1 MSQTSYYSKY
11 LKKQSKEIDN
21 LSEEDKDILLKL
33 LEAGL
38 DDKEE
43 ALKPIQIR
51 EIVPIEEWV
60 NDSYYIGKAGV
71 SLYDYWK
78 EELIDIFK
86 TENNPQYNE
95 IIIEGGLGCVALDTI
110 YETSLGKLTLN
121 QLIEKKKNGLLH
133 DAKIKSDDP
142 AEKGKVAILDV
153 NSVGIKKTKKV
164 TFSNGVY
171 VEGTCDHRIKVLSK
185 DGEVCWCRFD
195 ELNEDT
201 QVLHCNKNIP
211 PKIENI
217 PLEKAKNKWHNY
229 LYLND
234 CSIIYPVEIEDGECE
249 CGDVTVEG
257 SVYVRDGLINHNTG
271 KSTFA
276 THVVQRFF
284 YEMSCWKNIPALFGL
299 KNTTSI
305 SGMYFSL
312 TKEQAEISG
321 FRDIRNLID
330 DTPYFRDHFPRKEV
344 LDSRLD
350 FPENVFIYYGA
361 DVSHQISLNLVLSI
375 VDEANFFK
383 DSKARKQSNNKFMGS
398 KVAELHSSLLNRQ
411 ASRFSNK
418 EGNKSL
424 SILISSPSFY
434 SSYTQ
439 TRIEFAKKNSHAKVI
454 KPRLWDTRPEM
465 YSGKKF
471 FVFLGNERLDPKIIE
486 TKDDLNNICESMET
500 QKVESED
507 VNKALTECPTFVRE
521 LIDEV
526 PVEFYENY
534 RTNLPQSIADIS
546 AHSVQTQG
554 KLFNSRKV
562 FFSCVD
568 KELPNLFFKTAFTIS
583 TNANSKT
590 EPIEYYLR
598 APFTKQN
605 KERFIH
611 IDQSVSGDCTG
622 IASVYKDD
630 AVYSIDEEGKEH
642 VKFPIVIDFAL
653 KIIPPVDGGQI
664 DIEVVR
670 SFVLYMSDKL
680 KLKIGK
686 VTYDQF
692 QSTESIQHLKKMG
705 FNAAKQSV
713 ESEIPYLSFLKL
725 FYQNEI
731 RMPEQAAELI
741 AEEIFD
747 LQHFRELKKV
757 DHVEGKSKDVCDA
770 VVGAVWGCLNYGNES
785 AKAKHTFE
793 EAQAVVSANAR
804 RDLNR
809 RALFSVDSFISRKW
823 K

>member
-1 MSQTSYYSKY
+1 MVFLYIKTMTQTSYYSKY
-11 LKKQSKEIDN
+11 LKKQSKEIDQ
-21 LSEEDKDILLKL
+21 LSSEDKDILLKL

-43 ALKPIQIR
+43 ASKPIQIR

-95 IIIEGGLGCVALDTI
+95 IIIEGGLGCVNLNTI
-110 YETSLGKLTLN
+110 YKTSAGRFSLRR
-121 QLIEKKKNGLLH
+121 LIEIKNTDIKRL
-133 DAKIKSDDP
+133 KSMTIKSD
-142 AEKGKVAILDV
+142 KGIAKIYDA
-153 NSVGIKKTKKV
+153 NSVGIKKTKKI
-164 TFSNGVY
+164 TFSNGSY
-171 VEGTCDHRIKVLSK
+171 VEGTLDHRIKVLKKS
-185 DGEVCWCRFD
+185 GRINWCHFENLTKETPVVHID
-195 ELNEDT
+195 EKT
-201 QVLHCNKNIP
+201 NKVSFIF
-211 PKIENI
+211 
-217 PLEKAKNKWHNY
+217 
-229 LYLND
+229 
-234 CSIIYPVEIEDGECE
+234 PVKIEDGECE
-249 CGDVTVEG
+249 CGDISVEG
-257 SVYVRDGLINHNTG
+257 EVYLRDGMINHNTG

-284 YEMSCWKNIPALFGL
+284 YELSCWKNIPALFGL

-330 DTPYFRDHFPRKEV
+330 DTPYFKDHFPRKEV

-383 DSKARKQSNNKFMGS
+383 DSKARKQSSNKFMGS

-439 TRIEFAKKNSHAKVI
+439 TRIELAKKNPHAKVI
-454 KPRLWDTRPEM
+454 KPRLWDTKPEM

-486 TKDDLNNICESMET
+486 TKEDLNTICESMET
-500 QKVESED
+500 HKVDSED
-507 VNKALTECPTFVRE
+507 INKAMTECPLVVRD

-590 EPIEYYLR
+590 EPIEFYLR
-598 APFTKQN
+598 APFAKQN

-622 IASVYKDD
+622 IASVYRDD
-630 AVYSIDEEGKEH
+630 EVYSIDDAGVEH
-642 VKFPIVIDFAL
+642 VKRPVVIDFAL

-670 SFVLYMSDKL
+670 SFVLYMANKL

-692 QSTESIQHLKKMG
+692 QSTESIQYLKKLG

-713 ESEIPYLSFLKL
+713 ESEVPYLSFLKL

-731 RMPEQAAELI
+731 KMPEQAAELI

-747 LQHFRELKKV
+747 LQHLRELKKV

-770 VVGAVWGCLNYGNES
+770 VVGAVWGCLNHGMES
-785 AKAKHTFE
+785 SKASHTYE
-793 EAQAVVSANAR
+793 DAQSVVAANAYRDSGR
-804 RDLNR
+804 RE
-809 RALFSVDSFISRKW
+809 LFSVDSFITRKW
-823 K
+823 R